1 MRRLDNAGAR
11 EYNKNGKK
19 RRMNMKF
26 GILTS
31 GGDCAGLNA
40 VIRAIG
46 LYLLNNVKNA
56 QIVGIPEGYAGL
68 IRGESYPLNREDFEG
83 LLTMG
88 GTILRTRRTPFKR
101 MTVLEEGGTRL
112 SRMVA
117 NYKKMGLDCLFTLGG
132 AGTHKT
138 AALLSMEGC
147 NVIGVPKTI
156 DNDIYGTDV
165 TFGFRTA
172 VEVVTDAFDRI
183 ETTTR
188 SHSRTMLVE
197 VMGNKAGWLT
207 LHSGI
212 AAGAHMILIPEIP
225 FNLDAVCD
233 FVNARIAAGETYTMI
248 AVAEG
253 AVLDGEAR
261 FKKEERVFVRTEL
274 GESTVTRHLAE
285 VVGERTGQETRYSVL
300 GYLQR
305 GGTPCAYDRLLCTRL
320 GGYAAK
326 LAVEGRF
333 GVTAAVNGNNITF
346 NALPDIAGKYKFV
359 DPHGEEVALARGI
372 GISFGDRT

>member
-1 MRRLDNAGAR
+1 
-11 EYNKNGKK
+11 
-19 RRMNMKF
+19 MKF

-46 LYLLNNVKNA
+46 LYLFRNVKNA
-56 QIVGIPEGYAGL
+56 EIVGIPDGYGGL
-68 IRGESYPLNREDFEG
+68 IRGESYPMKPEDFEG
-83 LLTMG
+83 ILAQG
-88 GTILRTRRTPFKR
+88 GTVLGTSRQPFKK
-101 MTVLEEGGTRL
+101 MTVSEEGGTRL
-112 SRMVA
+112 SKMIA

-147 NVIGVPKTI
+147 NVIGIPKTI

-172 VEVVTDAFDRI
+172 VEVVTEAFDRI
-183 ETTTR
+183 ATTAA
-188 SHSRTMLVE
+188 SHSRIMLVE

-225 FNLDAVCD
+225 FSPDAVCE
-233 FVNARIAAGETYTMI
+233 FLSARLAAGERSTMV

-253 AVLDGEAR
+253 AVLDSEVK
-261 FKKEERVFVRTEL
+261 FKKEQRAFVRTAL

-285 VVGERTGQETRYSVL
+285 VIAERTGVETRYSVL

-305 GGTPCAYDRLLCTRL
+305 GGTPCAYDRLLCSRL
-320 GGYAAK
+320 GGFAAQ
-326 LAVEGRF
+326 LAQEGRF
-333 GVTAAVNGNNITF
+333 GVTAAVSGNSVTF
-346 NALPDIAGKYKFV
+346 NALADVAGKYKFV
-359 DPHGEEVALARGI
+359 DPAGEDVRFARSI
-372 GISFGDRT
+372 GISFGDRA

>member
-1 MRRLDNAGAR
+1 
-11 EYNKNGKK
+11 
-19 RRMNMKF
+19 MKF

-40 VIRAIG
+40 VIRSIG
-46 LYLLNNVKNA
+46 LYLWRNVKNA
-56 QIVGIPEGYAGL
+56 EIVGIPDGYGGL
-68 IRGESYPLNREDFEG
+68 IRGESFPLKREDFEDI
-83 LLTMG
+83 LDKG
-88 GTILRTRRTPFKR
+88 GTILRTSRQPFKR
-101 MTVLEEGGTRL
+101 MTVPEEGGSRL
-112 SRMVA
+112 TKMLA

-172 VEVVTDAFDRI
+172 VEVVTDAIDRI
-183 ETTTR
+183 ATTAA
-188 SHSRTMLVE
+188 SHSRVMLVE

-212 AAGAHMILIPEIP
+212 AAGVHVILIPEIP
-225 FNLDAVCD
+225 FDLDAVCGA
-233 FVNARIAAGETYTMI
+233 VSARLAAGERTTLI

-253 AVLDGEAR
+253 AVLASEAKY
-261 FKKEERVFVRTEL
+261 KKDERAFVRTAF
-274 GESTVTRHLAE
+274 GETTVTRHLAE
-285 VVGERTGQETRYSVL
+285 VIGERTGAETRYSVL

-305 GGTPCAYDRLLCTRL
+305 GGTPCAYDRLLCSRL
-320 GGYAAK
+320 GGFAAK
-326 LAVEGRF
+326 LAREGKF
-333 GVTAAVNGNNITF
+333 GVTAAVSGGNITF
-346 NALPDIAGKYKFV
+346 NALADVAGKYKFV
-359 DPHGEEVALARGI
+359 DPQGDDVQFAKSI
-372 GISFGDRT
+372 GVSFGDRPSS

>member
-1 MRRLDNAGAR
+1 
-11 EYNKNGKK
+11 
-19 RRMNMKF
+19 MKF

-46 LYLLNNVKNA
+46 LYLLRNVKNA
-56 QIVGIPEGYAGL
+56 EIVGIPDGYGGL
-68 IRGESYPLNREDFEG
+68 IRGESYPLAREDFEDI
-83 LLTMG
+83 LARG
-88 GTILRTRRTPFKR
+88 GTILRTSRQPFKK
-101 MTVLEEGGTRL
+101 MMAAEEGGTRL
-112 SRMVA
+112 TKMCA

-147 NVIGVPKTI
+147 NVVGVPKTI

-183 ETTTR
+183 STTAA
-188 SHSRTMLVE
+188 SHSRIMLVE

-225 FNLDAVCD
+225 FSVEAVCK
-233 FVNARIAAGETYTMI
+233 FLSGRLAAGERTTMV

-253 AVLDGEAR
+253 ALLAEEAK
-261 FKKEERVFVRTEL
+261 FKKDERAFVRTAL

-285 VVGERTGQETRYSVL
+285 VIGEATGAETRYSVL

-305 GGTPCAYDRLLCTRL
+305 GGTPCAYDRLLCSRL

-326 LAVEGRF
+326 LAAEGRF
-333 GVTAAVNGNNITF
+333 GVTAAVSGNTITF
-346 NALPDIAGKYKFV
+346 NALADIAGKYKFV
-359 DPHGEEVALARGI
+359 DPDGDDVRFARSI
-372 GISFGDRT
+372 GVSFGDK

>member
-1 MRRLDNAGAR
+1 
-11 EYNKNGKK
+11 
-19 RRMNMKF
+19 MKF

-46 LYLLNNVKNA
+46 LYLLKNVNNA
-56 QIVGIPEGYAGL
+56 EIVGIPEGYAGL
-68 IRGESYPLNREDFEG
+68 IRGESYPLTREDLEG
-83 LLTMG
+83 LLTLG

-101 MTVLEEGGTRL
+101 MTVPEEGGTRL
-112 SRMVA
+112 SKMVA

-207 LHSGI
+207 LQSGI

-233 FVNARIAAGETYTMI
+233 FVSSRIAAGETYTMI

-253 AVLDGEAR
+253 AVLDSEAR
-261 FKKEERVFVRTEL
+261 FKKEERVFVRPEQ
-274 GESTVTRHLAE
+274 GEATVTRHLAE
-285 VVGERTGQETRYSVL
+285 VIGARTGQETRYSVL

-305 GGTPCAYDRLLCTRL
+305 GGTPCAYDRVLATRL
-320 GGYAAK
+320 GAVAASLILKNESGYMV
-326 LAVEGRF
+326 AVK
-333 GVTAAVNGNNITF
+333 NGEIKKVP
-346 NALPDIAGKYKFV
+346 LSDVAGKLKYV
-359 DPHGEEVALARGI
+359 DPKSDIVAEAKMT
-372 GISFGDRT
+372 GISFGDE

>member
-1 MRRLDNAGAR
+1 
-11 EYNKNGKK
+11 
-19 RRMNMKF
+19 MKY

-46 LYLLNNVKNA
+46 LYLKRNVKNA
-56 QIVGIPEGYAGL
+56 EIVGIPEGYGGL
-68 IRGESYPLNREDFEG
+68 IRGESYPLTEEDFSDI
-83 LLTMG
+83 LDVG
-88 GTILRTRRTPFKR
+88 GTILRTSRQPFKK
-101 MTVLEEGGTRL
+101 MTAPEEGGTRL
-112 SRMVA
+112 SRMIA

-156 DNDIYGTDV
+156 DNDIYGTDF
-165 TFGFRTA
+165 TFGFQTA
-172 VEVVTDAFDRI
+172 VEVATDAICRI
-183 ETTTR
+183 ETTAR
-188 SHSRTMLVE
+188 SHSRIMLVE

-212 AAGAHMILIPEIP
+212 AAGAQMILIPEIP
-225 FNLDAVCD
+225 FSVDAVCS
-233 FVNARIAAGETYTMI
+233 FLSARVQAGERYTMV

-253 AVLDGEAR
+253 ALLDSEAR
-261 FKKEERVFVRTEL
+261 FKKEDRAFVRTEL

-285 VVGERTGQETRYSVL
+285 VIGERTGVETRYSVL

-305 GGTPCAYDRLLCTRL
+305 GGAPCAYDRLLCSRM
-320 GGYAAK
+320 GGYAAG
-326 LAVEGRF
+326 LAAEGRF
-333 GVTAAVNGNNITF
+333 GVAVALEDNKITF
-346 NALPDIAGKYKFV
+346 NALTDVAGKYKFV
-359 DPHGEEVALARGI
+359 DPAGETVRFAREI
-372 GISFGDRT
+372 GISFGDNP

>member
-1 MRRLDNAGAR
+1 
-11 EYNKNGKK
+11 
-19 RRMNMKF
+19 MKY

-46 LYLLNNVKNA
+46 LYLKRNVKNA
-56 QIVGIPEGYAGL
+56 EIVGIPEGYGGL
-68 IRGESYPLNREDFEG
+68 IRGESYPLTEEDFSDI
-83 LLTMG
+83 LDVG
-88 GTILRTRRTPFKR
+88 GTILRTSRQPFKK
-101 MTVLEEGGTRL
+101 MTAPEEGGTRL
-112 SRMVA
+112 SRMIA

-156 DNDIYGTDV
+156 DNDIYGTDF
-165 TFGFRTA
+165 TFGFQTA
-172 VEVVTDAFDRI
+172 VEVATDAICRI
-183 ETTTR
+183 ETTAR
-188 SHSRTMLVE
+188 SHSRIMLVE

-212 AAGAHMILIPEIP
+212 AAGAQMILIPEIP
-225 FNLDAVCD
+225 FSVDAVCS
-233 FVNARIAAGETYTMI
+233 FLSARVQAGERYTMV

-253 AVLDGEAR
+253 ALLDSEAR
-261 FKKEERVFVRTEL
+261 FKKEDRAFVRTEF

-285 VVGERTGQETRYSVL
+285 VIGERTGVETRYSVL

-305 GGTPCAYDRLLCTRL
+305 GGAPCAYDRLLCSRM
-320 GGYAAK
+320 GGYAAR
-326 LAVEGRF
+326 LAAEGRF
-333 GVTAAVNGNNITF
+333 GVTVALEDNKITF
-346 NALPDIAGKYKFV
+346 NALTDVAGKYKFV
-359 DPHGEEVALARGI
+359 DPAGETVRFAREI
-372 GISFGDRT
+372 GISFGDNP

>member
-1 MRRLDNAGAR
+1 
-11 EYNKNGKK
+11 
-19 RRMNMKF
+19 MKI

-31 GGDCAGLNA
+31 GGDCAGLNP

-46 LYLLNNVKNA
+46 LYLYNNVKNVEL
-56 QIVGIPEGYAGL
+56 VGIPEGYAGL
-68 IRGESYPLNREDFEG
+68 IRGESFPLTCDDLKG
-83 LLTMG
+83 LLTLG

-101 MTVLEEGGTRL
+101 MTVMEEGGTRL
-112 SRMVA
+112 SKMIA

-156 DNDIYGTDV
+156 DNDIFGTDV

-172 VEVVTDAFDRI
+172 VEVVTEAFDRI

-188 SHSRTMLVE
+188 SHSRIMLVE

-225 FNLDAVCD
+225 FNLNAVCS
-233 FVNARIAAGETYTMI
+233 FVDARIAAGETYTMI

-253 AVLDGEAR
+253 ATLDTEAKLKR
-261 FKKEERVFVRTEL
+261 EERTFARSAL
-274 GESTVTRHLAE
+274 GESTITRHLAE
-285 VVGERTGQETRYSVL
+285 VIGEHTGQETRHSVL

-305 GGTPCAYDRLLCTRL
+305 GGTPCAFDRLLCTQL
-320 GGYAAK
+320 GSYAAR
-326 LAVEGRF
+326 LAVEGKF
-333 GVTAAVNGNNITF
+333 GVTAAVLGNKITF
-346 NALPDIAGKYKFV
+346 NALADVAGKYKFV
-359 DPHGEEVALARGI
+359 DPKGEEVAIARGI
-372 GISFGDRT
+372 GISFGDRV

>member
-1 MRRLDNAGAR
+1 
-11 EYNKNGKK
+11 
-19 RRMNMKF
+19 MKF

-40 VIRAIG
+40 VIRSIG
-46 LYLLNNVKNA
+46 LYLLSNVKNA
-56 QIVGIPEGYAGL
+56 EIVGIPEGYAGL
-68 IRGESYPLNREDFEG
+68 IRGESYPMKREDFEG
-83 LLTMG
+83 LLTEG

-101 MTVLEEGGTRL
+101 MTVPEEGGTRL
-112 SRMVA
+112 SKMLT

-156 DNDIYGTDV
+156 DNDIFGTDV
-165 TFGFRTA
+165 TFGFQTA

-188 SHSRTMLVE
+188 SHSRIMLVE

-207 LHSGI
+207 LYSGI

-233 FVNARIAAGETYTMI
+233 FVGARIAAGETYTMI

-253 AVLDGEAR
+253 AVLDSEAR
-261 FKKEERVFVRTEL
+261 FKKEERVFVRPEQ
-274 GESTVTRHLAE
+274 GEATVTRHLAE
-285 VVGERTGQETRYSVL
+285 VIGARTGQETRYSVL

-326 LAVEGRF
+326 LAAEGRF
-333 GVTAAVNGNNITF
+333 GVTAAVSGNNITF

-359 DPHGEEVALARGI
+359 DPQGEEVALARSI
-372 GISFGDRT
+372 GISFGDRA